1 MSALHYAFYGD
12 DFTGATDTLAQ
23 LARAGMRT
31 LLFLRIPDE
40 MRLADAG
47 PLDAIGVAG
56 AARSMAPAAMREEL
70 GAVGAR
76 LAALG
81 VRVMHY
87 KVCSTFDS
95 APHVGSIGVA
105 MRTLG
110 AYFPNSLRMIVGGQP
125 DLRRYCVFGQL
136 FAATGAD
143 DAQPVYR
150 LDRHPTMSRHPVT
163 PMHEADLRLHLGAQG
178 IEDIE
183 SIDWR
188 ALDADGTALAARV
201 ASSLARAPDALLFDV
216 QHDAHLGAIGRVMSG
231 HAARMPMLAVGAGS
245 VAQAWVRAAG
255 ARTRPVEVPPGPA
268 AGPVFALAGSLSP
281 RTEAQIEAAVSY
293 RRIRLDPASMVD
305 EREGEGYRRAQI
317 ETICAA
323 LASGHSVL
331 AYTDRVHIAHFAH
344 VARAADGDTNALALA
359 CAALLKGVLGQ
370 VPVRRVGIAGGD
382 TSSFAVR
389 ALDAWALSYRA
400 TLAPGVAL
408 CRLHADDA
416 RLDGVE
422 LMLKGGQ
429 MGEADLFERL
439 LHG

>member
-1 MSALHYAFYGD
+1 MSALQYAFYGD
-12 DFTGATDTLAQ
+12 DFTGATDTLSH

-40 MRLADAG
+40 RRLAEAG

-70 GAVGAR
+70 ERVGAR

-95 APHVGSIGVA
+95 APQVGSIGVA

-110 AYFPNSLRMIVGGQP
+110 ACFANPLRMIVGGQP

-143 DAQPVYR
+143 EAQPVYR
-150 LDRHPTMSRHPVT
+150 IDRHPTMSRHPVT
-163 PMHEADLRLHLGAQG
+163 PMHEADLRLHLRAQG
-178 IEDIE
+178 IEEIE
-183 SIDWR
+183 SIDGC
-188 ALDADGTALAARV
+188 ALDAADAVLAARIGR
-201 ASSLARAPDALLFDV
+201 SLAGAPNALLFDV
-216 QHDAHLGAIGRVMSG
+216 QHDAHLRAIGRVMAE
-231 HAARMPMLAVGAGS
+231 HAARAPLLAVGASS
-245 VAQAWVRAAG
+245 VAQAWVQAAS
-255 ARTRPVEVPPGPA
+255 ARPRPADVPAGPA
-268 AGPVFALAGSLSP
+268 SGPVFALAGSLSP

-293 RRIRLDPASMVD
+293 RRIRLDPAAMAD
-305 EREGEGYRRAQI
+305 AREGEGYRRAQV

-323 LASGHSVL
+323 LAQGQNVL
-331 AYTDRVHIAHFAH
+331 AYTDRAR
-344 VARAADGDTNALALA
+344 VARTAERDTSVNALALA
-359 CAALLKGVLGQ
+359 CGALLKGVLDR

-389 ALDAWALSYRA
+389 ALDAWALSWRA

-439 LHG
+439 LRG